1 MRALIRFLLGLPL
14 LILCPVALAL
24 AAAAVAI
31 ADLVWVLFG
40 KRQARAD
47 ALPDASAASVVIP
60 NWNGRELLERYLP
73 SVVAALDGNPG
84 NEIVV
89 VDNGSTDG
97 SAAFLRERFPEVR
110 LVALDRNHGFGGG
123 ANAGVRA
130 AGNGIVVLL
139 NNDMR
144 VEPDFLAPLLAG
156 FRNEKVFAVSCQIFF
171 GDPNRRREE
180 TGLTQ
185 GCWRDGALRLSHRI
199 DNGVRDL
206 YPCFYGGGGSCAF
219 DRRKFLELGG
229 FDPLLRPFY
238 LEDADLGFLAWKR
251 GWQVLYQPA
260 SSVIHEHRGTIGRHF
275 TAGQINAVY
284 QKNYVLFAWKNIHDW
299 RKLAAHFGFALGGSL
314 ATAIADDCPL
324 RASAAG
330 IWRAFLQLPQAL
342 ASRWRARRLA
352 TVSDTE
358 AFLRPLGGYF
368 RDRFQL
374 EASAGAPERPS
385 VLFVSPYPLV
395 PPTHGGAVFM
405 SATVRELAR
414 LSELH
419 LVCMLEHPSQR
430 EAQQELARLCAS
442 AEFLVRGGPPHCLGS
457 WQSYAV
463 REFANED
470 FQWLIDR
477 QIYTRHIDVVQIEYT
492 HMAQYAGRYRGI
504 ATVLFEHDIYFQ
516 SIARSAAAG
525 GGRARLK
532 AGFEYL
538 RTLRYELGILPRM
551 DRIQVCSREN
561 KEYLASFLPKLENRT
576 QTGLR
581 AGIDTRNYCFHARGR
596 EPFTMLFLGSFR
608 HPPNRA
614 ALGWF
619 VEKVLPLVTAKC
631 PVARLVVVGSEMP
644 GAHSLPQSSAI
655 ELRGAVDDAR
665 EPLGRYSVFVCPVLS
680 GSGVRVKL
688 LEAFAAGIP
697 AVSTTLGAEGL
708 TRTDGE
714 LCALANDPAAFAGKI
729 VDLFLH
735 PERAVE
741 MAEHA
746 RREVEAAWDIRA
758 ATGRLLESYREA
770 LEEKRGCAPTGVL
783 TRSPL
788 DRRTATMRERR

>member
-1 MRALIRFLLGLPL
+1 MRSLIRFLLRLPL
-14 LILCPVALAL
+14 LVLCPVALAL
-24 AAAAVAI
+24 AAAALAI
-31 ADLVWVLFG
+31 ADLVWLLSG
-40 KRQARAD
+40 KRWARSD
-47 ALPDASAASVVIP
+47 AMPEGSAASVVIP
-60 NWNGRELLERYLP
+60 NWNGRELLAKYLP
-73 SVVAALDGNPG
+73 SVIAALAGKPG
-84 NEIVV
+84 NEVIV

-97 SAAFLRERFPEVR
+97 SAAFLRECFPEVR

-130 AGNGIVVLL
+130 ARNGIVVLL

-144 VEPDFLAPLLAG
+144 VEPGFLAPLLAG
-156 FRNEKVFAVSCQIFF
+156 FRTEKVFAVSCQIFF
-171 GDPNRRREE
+171 SDLSRRREE

-185 GCWRDGALRLSHRI
+185 GWWRDGTLRLSHRI
-199 DNGVRDL
+199 DDGVHDL

-260 SSVIHEHRGTIGRHF
+260 SSVYHEHRGTIGRHF
-275 TAGQINAVY
+275 TADQIHAVY
-284 QKNYVLFAWKNIHDW
+284 QKNYVLFVWKNIHDW
-299 RKLAAHFGFALGGSL
+299 RKLAAHFAFVLAGSL
-314 ATAIADDCPL
+314 ATAIAGDSPL

-330 IWRAFLQLPQAL
+330 IWRAFLQLPEAL
-342 ASRWRARRLA
+342 ASRWRARCLA

-368 RDRFQL
+368 RDRFEL
-374 EASAGAPERPS
+374 EASSAAPERPS
-385 VLFVSPYPLV
+385 VLFVSPYPLL
-395 PPTHGGAVFM
+395 PAIHGGAVFM

-430 EAQQELARLCAS
+430 ESQRELAQLCAS
-442 AEFLVRGGPPHCLGS
+442 AEFLVRGGPANRLGS
-457 WQSYAV
+457 HQSYAV
-463 REFANED
+463 REFASDD

-477 QIYTRHIDVVQIEYT
+477 QIYTRRIDVVQIEYT
-492 HMAQYAGRYRGI
+492 HMAQYAGRYRRI
-504 ATVLFEHDIYFQ
+504 ASVLFEHDIYFQ

-525 GGRARLK
+525 RGAAKLK
-532 AGFEYL
+532 GAFEYL
-538 RTLRYELGILPRM
+538 RTLRYELGILPSM

-561 KEYLASFLPKLENRT
+561 KEYLASFLPKLEGRI

-581 AGIDTRNYCFHARGR
+581 AGIDTRNYCFHARER
-596 EPFTMLFLGSFR
+596 EPLTMLFLGSFR

-614 ALGWF
+614 ALSWF
-619 VEKVLPLVTAKC
+619 VEEVLPLVTVEC
-631 PVARLVVVGSEMP
+631 PSARLVVVGSEMP
-644 GAHSLPQSSAI
+644 GAHGLPQSPAI
-655 ELRGAVDDAR
+655 EVRGRVDDTR
-665 EPLGRYSVFVCPVLS
+665 EPLGRYSLFVCPVLS

-697 AVSTTLGAEGL
+697 SVSTTLGAEGL

-714 LCALANDPAAFAGKI
+714 LCALADNPAAFAGKI
-729 VDLFLH
+729 VDLFH
-735 PERAVE
+735 DPERAVG
-741 MAEHA
+741 MAERA
-746 RREVEAAWDIRA
+746 RREVEAVWDIRA
-758 ATGRLLESYREA
+758 ATGRLVESYREV
-770 LEEKRGCAPTGVL
+770 LREKRGHAPVDEPTRTTGVGQ
-783 TRSPL
+783 TVVRG
-788 DRRTATMRERR
+788 

>member
-1 MRALIRFLLGLPL
+1 MRSLIRFLLHVL
-14 LILCPVALAL
+14 LLVLCPVALTLAAL
-24 AAAAVAI
+24 A
-31 ADLVWVLFG
+31 LVICDVLWLLVG

-47 ALPDASAASVVIP
+47 ARPDGSAASVVIP
-60 NWNGRELLERYLP
+60 NWNGRELLEKYLP
-73 SVVAALDGNPG
+73 SAIAALAGNSG
-84 NEIVV
+84 NEIIV

-110 LVALDRNHGFGGG
+110 LVGLDRNRGFGGG

-130 AGNGIVVLL
+130 ARNGIVVLL

-144 VEPDFLAPLLAG
+144 VAPDFLAPLLAG
-156 FRNEKVFAVSCQIFF
+156 FRNENVFAVSCQIFF
-171 GDPNRRREE
+171 SDPNRRREE

-185 GCWRDGALRLSHRI
+185 GCWRDGALRLSHRV
-199 DNGVRDL
+199 DDDVRDL

-260 SSVIHEHRGTIGRHF
+260 SSVYHEHRGTIGKHF
-275 TAGQINAVY
+275 TADQINAVY

-299 RKLAAHFGFALGGSL
+299 RKLTAHFVFALAGAL
-314 ATAIADDCPL
+314 ATAIAGDSPV

-330 IWRAFLQLPQAL
+330 VWRAFLQLRQAL
-342 ASRWRARRLA
+342 VSRWRARRMA

-358 AFLRPLGGYF
+358 AFLRPRGGYF
-368 RDRFQL
+368 RDRF
-374 EASAGAPERPS
+374 EMEESSDAPERPS
-385 VLFVSPYPLV
+385 VLFVSPYPLL
-395 PPTHGGAVFM
+395 PPMHGGAVFM
-405 SATVRELAR
+405 NATVRELAR

-419 LVCMLEHPSQR
+419 LLCMLEHPSQR
-430 EAQQELARLCAS
+430 ECQEEVARLCAS
-442 AEFLVRGGPPHCLGS
+442 AEFLVRRGPTSCLGS
-457 WQSYAV
+457 PRSHAV

-477 QIYTRHIDVVQIEYT
+477 QIYTRRVDVVQIEYT
-492 HMAQYAGRYRGI
+492 HMAQYAGRYRSL
-504 ATVLFEHDIYFQ
+504 ASVLFEHDISFQ
-516 SIARSAAAG
+516 SIARGVAAG
-525 GGRARLK
+525 AGGARLK

-561 KEYLASFLPKLENRT
+561 KDYLVSFLPKLENRI

-581 AGIDTRNYCFHARGR
+581 AGIDTGNYRFQARDR

-619 VEKVLPLVTAKC
+619 LENVLPLVRAEC
-631 PVARLVVVGSEMP
+631 PAARLVVVGSEMP
-644 GAHSLPQSSAI
+644 AAHSLPQSAAI
-655 ELRGAVDDAR
+655 DLRGRVDDAR
-665 EPLGRYSVFVCPVLS
+665 PMPTV
-680 GSGVRVKL
+680 
-688 LEAFAAGIP
+688 
-697 AVSTTLGAEGL
+697 
-708 TRTDGE
+708 
-714 LCALANDPAAFAGKI
+714 
-729 VDLFLH
+729 
-735 PERAVE
+735 RAVPSGTYQVQ
-741 MAEHA
+741 ASRLNATSSAGLPTSGA
-746 RREVEAAWDIRA
+746 RAPANTTTPITIEPAMRA
-758 ATGRLLESYREA
+758 
-770 LEEKRGCAPTGVL
+770 
-783 TRSPL
+783 
-788 DRRTATMRERR
+788 RTASRCRTRRNRARTKAPRSAP